1 MPVYSLWTGNYHH
14 LQTLKI
20 SDRLSTSSVI
30 LDWVTEGRLS
40 ILPQR
45 EKENIGKMGS
55 DFQQDLDHCKKRNR

>member
-1 MPVYSLWTGNYHH
+1 MTKFTTN
-14 LQTLKI
+14 KK

-40 ILPQR
+40 IFPQR

-55 DFQQDLDHCKKRNR
+55 DFQQDLDHCKKQSR